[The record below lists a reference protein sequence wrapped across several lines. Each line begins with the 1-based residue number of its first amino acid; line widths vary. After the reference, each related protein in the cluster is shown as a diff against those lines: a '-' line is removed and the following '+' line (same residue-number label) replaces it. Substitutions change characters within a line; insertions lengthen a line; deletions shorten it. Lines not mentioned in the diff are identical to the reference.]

1 MELLN
6 AEYGALKCWIW
17 SSQELN
23 AELATLTL
31 VDTIE
36 RSVVILYVI
45 FQALGVENEDD
56 IYKLAG
62 YFFAS
67 ESDAKNVVEVDQG

>member
-1 MELLN
+1 
-6 AEYGALKCWIW
+6 
-17 SSQELN
+17 
-23 AELATLTL
+23 
-31 VDTIE
+31 
-36 RSVVILYVI
+36 VILYVI